1 MPEHDKSNPN
11 LIEDFSITVLFHCLT
26 WRSMHVGYIIEKTGD
41 SGFESS
47 IVYSVSPWYLRSY
60 ITLGSS
66 SPDIGSPVA
75 RAPISPRGG
84 GKRCLCFGASLSP
97 FFHSPSSAVLT
108 ADLSL
113 CFFFFFF
120 VQLGGL
126 LVVCYISTEWESS
139 LFGVAHVRLFWVCVN
154 LSCFLFCWAFDKPYD
169 RCVYLIM
176 SASSC
181 DMSVDSVL
189 SINHVSPTDCMVCR
203 YSSIGFLSNLQTK
216 GVFSIWPP
224 CICLCPLRYS
234 TPHAAQ
240 SCR

>member
-113 CFFFFFF
+113 CFFFSFLFSLVGCWSFATYPPNENLHYSVWLTLGCFEFVSISLVFFF
-120 VQLGGL
+120 VG
-126 LVVCYISTEWESS
+126 
-139 LFGVAHVRLFWVCVN
+139 
-154 LSCFLFCWAFDKPYD
+154 
-169 RCVYLIM
+169 
-176 SASSC
+176 
-181 DMSVDSVL
+181 L
-189 SINHVSPTDCMVCR
+189 SISPTIDVYTSLWVLVHVICR
-203 YSSIGFLSNLQTK
+203 
-216 GVFSIWPP
+216 
-224 CICLCPLRYS
+224 
-234 TPHAAQ
+234 
-240 SCR
+240 